1 MLTDS
6 INQKI
11 ENYQEILNNAITI
24 TSILDS
30 RNKVSLFELGELT
43 TKTIDVLQKQ
53 FSLYFTQKSQSQIFQ
68 ETSTSP

>member
-53 FSLYFTQKSQSQIFQ
+53 FSLYFT
-68 ETSTSP
+68 